1 MRIREVSGGQFHWL
15 MRQTGAHRGAVSKAE
30 DDAGFSNAGYG
41 VVKLRGKAIGL
52 VTRYDCDN
60 PRYFV
65 DNAGEPVEQVSWKF
79 GAPALKYVTLPSARR
94 AISEVVLPRKA
105 YGPVFLHKGAKGQI
119 ATA

>member
-15 MRQTGAHRGAVSKAE
+15 MRQAGAHRGAAAKAE
-30 DDAGFSNAGYG
+30 TDAGFSNVGYG
-41 VVKLRGKAIGL
+41 AVKLNGKVIGL
-52 VTRYDCDN
+52 VTKYDYDV

-65 DNAGEPVEQVSWKF
+65 DNVDEPVESISHKF

-94 AISEVVLPRKA
+94 AISEVVFPRKA
-105 YGPVFLHKGAKGQI
+105 YGPIFLNKTAKCQV